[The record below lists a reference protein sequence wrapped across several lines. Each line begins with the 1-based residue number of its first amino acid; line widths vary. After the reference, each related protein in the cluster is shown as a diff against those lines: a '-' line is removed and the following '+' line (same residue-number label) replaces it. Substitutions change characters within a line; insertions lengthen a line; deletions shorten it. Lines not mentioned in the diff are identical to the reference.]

1 MCMCYIMLY
10 LHMYVHMYLHVY
22 VYIYIYMYVYIFIY
36 TPQIKIGLYTPKT
49 VGVGLVYDLGLLIPS

>member
-1 MCMCYIMLY
+1 MCYIMLY

-22 VYIYIYMYVYIFIY
+22 VYIYMYVYIFIY

>member
-22 VYIYIYMYVYIFIY
+22 VYIYMYVYIFIY

>member
-1 MCMCYIMLY
+1 MHVLY
-10 LHMYVHMYLHVY
+10 HVISAYVRAHVSACVC
-22 VYIYIYMYVYIFIY
+22 VYIYVYIFIY